1 VLHKERRGRQRLR
14 REIIYFVSSQPHEID
29 TPSPWVRRWAALI
42 RPGGRV
48 LDVAC
53 GHGRHLR
60 YLSSLGFAAVGVDRD
75 EAALRALGGIGGVEI
90 RVADIEAGPWPFV
103 PGEFDGV
110 VVTNYLHRPLFPDLV
125 GALGSA
131 GVLIYETFALGNER
145 YGRPSNPAFLL
156 QPGELLH
163 SLEPLAVVAFEQ
175 GLVSAPK
182 QAVIQRACAVRSGKG
197 SSPLDAVPSAGG
209 QAIALK

>member
-1 VLHKERRGRQRLR
+1 M
-14 REIIYFVSSQPHEID
+14 SSQPHEFD
-29 TPSPWVRRWAALI
+29 SPSPWVCRWAALI
-42 RPGGRV
+42 PAGGRV

-60 YLSSLGFAAVGVDRD
+60 YLSSLGFAVVGVDRD
-75 EAALRALGGIGGVEI
+75 EAALGALRETGGIEI
-90 RVADIEAGPWPFV
+90 HVADIEAGPWPFA
-103 PGEFDGV
+103 PGGFDGV
-110 VVTNYLHRPLFPDLV
+110 VVTNYLHRPLFQDLV
-125 GALGSA
+125 GALRPG

-156 QPGELLH
+156 QPGELLQ

-182 QAVIQRACAVRSGKG
+182 QAVVQRVCAVRAGKG
-197 SSPLDAVPSAGG
+197 PAPLDAVRVSAGG

>member
-1 VLHKERRGRQRLR
+1 MSPHA
-14 REIIYFVSSQPHEID
+14 HEID
-29 TPSPWVRRWAALI
+29 SPSPWVRRWAALI

-60 YLSSLGFAAVGVDRD
+60 YLSSLGLAVVGVDRD
-75 EAALRALGGIGGVEI
+75 EAALTALREISGVEI
-90 RVADIEAGPWPFV
+90 HVADIEAEPWPFA

-110 VVTNYLHRPLFPDLV
+110 VVTHYLHRPLFPVLV
-125 GALGSA
+125 SALRSG

-156 QPGELLH
+156 QPDELLH
-163 SLEPLAVVAFEQ
+163 ALEPLAVVAFEQ

-182 QAVIQRACAVRSGKG
+182 QAVIQRVCAVRADKG
-197 SSPLDAVPSAGG
+197 SAALDAVPESAGG
-209 QAIALK
+209 KVIALK

>member
-1 VLHKERRGRQRLR
+1 M
-14 REIIYFVSSQPHEID
+14 SSHAHID
-29 TPSPWVRRWAALI
+29 SPSPWVCRWAGLI

-60 YLSSLGFAAVGVDRD
+60 YLKSQGFAVVGIDRD
-75 EAALRALGGIGGVEI
+75 EAVLAALEGLSGGEI
-90 RVADIEAGPWPFV
+90 RVADIEAAPWPFA

-125 GALGSA
+125 AALRPG
-131 GVLIYETFALGNER
+131 GVLIYETFAAGNER

-156 QPGELLH
+156 RPGELLH
-163 SLEPLAVVAFEQ
+163 SLEPLAVVAFEE

-182 QAVIQRACAVRSGKG
+182 QAVVQRVCAVRGDTG
-197 SSPLDAVPSAGG
+197 AA
-209 QAIALK
+209 AIDSLPAPPAR